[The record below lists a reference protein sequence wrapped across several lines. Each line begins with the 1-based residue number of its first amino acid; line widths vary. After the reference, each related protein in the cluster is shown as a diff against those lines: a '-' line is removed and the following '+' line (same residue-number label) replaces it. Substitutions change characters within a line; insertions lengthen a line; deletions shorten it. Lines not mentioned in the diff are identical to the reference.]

1 MFFCVYY
8 DHIIY
13 LRELPPLLREAELAP
28 PDERIDP
35 ADDGI
40 ELLERIDELL
50 DERIVELLLDRIAG
64 LLLERTAE
72 DVLGR
77 LTDGAAVRVAVDTLD
92 TR

>member
-1 MFFCVYY
+1 MY
-8 DHIIY
+8 DYTIY

-40 ELLERIDELL
+40 ELLERIEELL
-50 DERIVELLLDRIAG
+50 EERTAE
-64 LLLERTAE
+64 LLERTAE

-77 LTDGAAVRVAVDTLD
+77 DTDGAAVRVAVDTLD

>member
-1 MFFCVYY
+1 MY
-8 DHIIY
+8 DYTIY

-40 ELLERIDELL
+40 ALLERIEELL
-50 DERIVELLLDRIAG
+50 DERTVELLLERIAG

-77 LTDGAAVRVAVDTLD
+77 DTDGAELRVDVDVLD